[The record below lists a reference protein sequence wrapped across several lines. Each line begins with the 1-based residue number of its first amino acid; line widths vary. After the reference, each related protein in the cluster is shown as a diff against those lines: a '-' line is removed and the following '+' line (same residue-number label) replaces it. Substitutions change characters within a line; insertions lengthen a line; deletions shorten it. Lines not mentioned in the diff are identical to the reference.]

1 MRIENNA
8 RTWKIVGLNF
18 LPIIFL
24 SNMTNL
30 RAKGFFHLTL
40 VYLIWGSTFLGI
52 RFAVRGEGGFPPYTL
67 AAIRVGI
74 AALIM
79 FLVSILSGKSLSVS
93 RATLLHLVITGLL
106 LWVGGHAW
114 VIWGAQKADS
124 GYAALLFGATPL
136 WAVLFEFLIHKKS
149 LNLPSF
155 VSILLEFTGIICL
168 SVPGLLDK
176 NNSGN
181 APDLLT
187 FLALSLA
194 PASWA
199 LGSVLQGD
207 KLKEIPALVSAGY
220 QQLFAAIGCGLLAL
234 FFSEP
239 IPHPSNEA
247 LFGLSYI
254 TLLGSVVAF
263 YSFTRALQILPSS
276 IVMSF
281 AYVNPVIAVI
291 LGFFWAGE
299 QITFW
304 SLAGMFFIITGVIIL
319 LQADKNHL
327 ADKELEHGNI

>member
-1 MRIENNA
+1 MQEL
-8 RTWKIVGLNF
+8 RT
-18 LPIIFL
+18 
-24 SNMTNL
+24 
-30 RAKGFFHLTL
+30 RGFFHLTL

-52 RFAVRGEGGFPPYTL
+52 KFAVRGEGGFPPYTL

-79 FLVSILSGKSLSVS
+79 FSISFFSGKSLRVTQS
-93 RATLLHLVITGLL
+93 TLFQLIGTGLL

-136 WAVLFEFLIHKKS
+136 WAVLFEFLIHKKT
-149 LNLPSF
+149 LNFLT
-155 VSILLEFTGIICL
+155 ILSVVLGFIGIICL
-168 SVPGLLDK
+168 SVPGLFEQG
-176 NNSGN
+176 NSGN

-220 QQLFAAIGCGLLAL
+220 QQLFAAIGCALLGFL
-234 FFSEP
+234 FSEP
-239 IPHPSNEA
+239 IPNPSREA
-247 LFGLSYI
+247 VLGLMYI
-254 TLLGSVVAF
+254 TLLGSVIAF
-263 YSFTRALQILPSS
+263 YSFSRALQLLPSS

-291 LGFFWAGE
+291 LGFFWADE
-299 QITFW
+299 QFTKWTI
-304 SLAGMFFIITGVIIL
+304 AGMAFIITGVILL
-319 LQADKNHL
+319 LQADKKHIAN
-327 ADKELEHGNI
+327 AELEHGNI

>member
-1 MRIENNA
+1 
-8 RTWKIVGLNF
+8 
-18 LPIIFL
+18 
-24 SNMTNL
+24 MTNL
-30 RAKGFFHLTL
+30 RTKGFFHLIL

-52 RFAVRGEGGFPPYTL
+52 RFAVRGEEGFPPYML

-74 AALIM
+74 ASLIM
-79 FLVSILSGKSLSVS
+79 FMICIFTGKSLTINRS
-93 RATLLHLVITGLL
+93 TFFQLVITGLL

-149 LNLPSF
+149 LSLM
-155 VSILLEFTGIICL
+155 SIISVVLGFMGIICL
-168 SVPGLLDK
+168 SVPGLFS
-176 NNSGN
+176 NNSSGSS
-181 APDLLT
+181 PDLLT
-187 FLALSLA
+187 FFALSLA

-220 QQLFAAIGCGLLAL
+220 QQLFAAIGCGLLAF

-239 IPHPSNEA
+239 IPHPSTEA
-247 LFGLSYI
+247 LIGLSYI

-263 YSFTRALQILPSS
+263 YSFTRALQLLPSS

-299 QITFW
+299 QITIW
-304 SLAGMFFIITGVIIL
+304 TITGMAFIISGIVIL

-327 ADKELEHGNI
+327 ADSELEHGNI

>member
-1 MRIENNA
+1 
-8 RTWKIVGLNF
+8 
-18 LPIIFL
+18 
-24 SNMTNL
+24 MTNL
-30 RAKGFFHLTL
+30 KAKGFFHLTL

-52 RFAVRGEGGFPPYTL
+52 RFAVRGEGGFPPYML

-74 AALIM
+74 ASLIM
-79 FLVSILSGKSLSVS
+79 FMICFFTGKSLTIS
-93 RATLLHLVITGLL
+93 RSTFFKLVITGLL

-136 WAVLFEFLIHKKS
+136 WAVLFEFLIHKKTLS
-149 LNLPSF
+149 LM
-155 VSILLEFTGIICL
+155 SIISVVLGFMGIICL
-168 SVPGLLDK
+168 SVPGLLS
-176 NNSGN
+176 NNSSGSS
-181 APDLLT
+181 PDLLT

-234 FFSEP
+234 LFSEP
-239 IPHPSNEA
+239 IPHPSREA
-247 LFGLSYI
+247 LIGLSYI

-263 YSFTRALQILPSS
+263 YSFTRALQLLPSS

-299 QITFW
+299 QITIW
-304 SLAGMFFIITGVIIL
+304 TITGMAFIITGIIIL
-319 LQADKNHL
+319 LQADKSHL

>member
-1 MRIENNA
+1 MIC
-8 RTWKIVGLNF
+8 
-18 LPIIFL
+18 IF
-24 SNMTNL
+24 
-30 RAKGFFHLTL
+30 
-40 VYLIWGSTFLGI
+40 
-52 RFAVRGEGGFPPYTL
+52 
-67 AAIRVGI
+67 
-74 AALIM
+74 
-79 FLVSILSGKSLSVS
+79 SGKSLTVS
-93 RATLLHLVITGLL
+93 RSTLFHLVITGLL

-149 LNLPSF
+149 LSLM
-155 VSILLEFTGIICL
+155 SIISVVLGFMGIICL
-168 SVPGLLDK
+168 SVPGLLS
-176 NNSGN
+176 NNSSGSS
-181 APDLLT
+181 PDLLT

-234 FFSEP
+234 LFSEP
-239 IPHPSNEA
+239 IPYPSTEA
-247 LFGLSYI
+247 WIGLSYI

-263 YSFTRALQILPSS
+263 YSFTRALQLLPSS

-299 QITFW
+299 QITIW
-304 SLAGMFFIITGVIIL
+304 TITGMAFIISGIVIL
-319 LQADKNHL
+319 LRADKNHL
-327 ADKELEHGNI
+327 ADSELEHGTI